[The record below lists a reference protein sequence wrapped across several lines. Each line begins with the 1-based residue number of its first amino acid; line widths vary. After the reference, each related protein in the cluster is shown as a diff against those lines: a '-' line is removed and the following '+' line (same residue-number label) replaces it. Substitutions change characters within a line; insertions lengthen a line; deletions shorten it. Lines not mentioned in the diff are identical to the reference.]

1 MVGWEGCLR
10 RGLNCTGLR
19 VVFGLQGTGLEKVL
33 LGPNPPKTPR
43 GRPASMMAALMHF
56 NAVASTDFV
65 TGRGKAY
72 PSRVQTGKFGEVVAA
87 GIGEDLISR

>member
-1 MVGWEGCLR
+1 M
-10 RGLNCTGLR
+10 
-19 VVFGLQGTGLEKVL
+19 VFGLQCTGLEKVL
-33 LGPNPPKTPR
+33 LGPKSPKTPR

-72 PSRVQTGKFGEVVAA
+72 RSRVQTGKFGEVVAA